1 MHHGKL
7 NASCRTYLCVPIGC
21 SIVVYEVQ
29 LIRFTCQSLYV
40 CAAIAAFATAKVS
53 VPPTLADVRPHALLH
68 LGFLLERAQV
78 TAAAGAAT
86 AAASLPL
93 GAYLPSLRH
102 LWYILYDFDPPPRPL
117 PNGACPTH
125 DTSLLTGLKAAPVH
139 LTAQLR
145 RCGLPLLAPVES
157 CCFWPTSTLSGC

>member
-102 LWYILYDFDPPPRPL
+102 LWYILYDFDPPPL
-117 PNGACPTH
+117 PFRTVHAQPT
-125 DTSLLTGLKAAPVH
+125 TPV
-139 LTAQLR
+139 
-145 RCGLPLLAPVES
+145 C
-157 CCFWPTSTLSGC
+157 